1 MGIFSSNKE
10 KNKEI
15 NQDIQ
20 NIQEGNNNN
29 ENTPEHNLTTQN
41 NEQHSNFQSIEKEHE
56 NNNLNNI
63 SLNMEKNDKINE
75 VDDSVLLSKKR
86 IREDNYYPN
95 ESNNFSFKKNNNSQN
110 IVIENEKEEVMK
122 QIEEEKAKL
131 NELLK
136 KLESYKKIVA
146 NEIDRTIINGQENN
160 ININMNRQDIQKTIR
175 NIMETSIKQ
184 NEDIKQIECI
194 YKSLNPN
201 SQITLQKRLEKIE
214 EKLNDDTYL
223 KTQIIKNKKTDINP
237 LSKLKENKEEE
248 KKIQLIEI
256 KEVENEKE
264 ENNKQNEKKN
274 MNVGEQKNEKNL
286 NKNKNNI
293 KIDDI
298 KIDDTR
304 KSLNLQNHI
313 KINDFNDYSF
323 KCLTTNLNF
332 SIYKGTSEV
341 KFKLKLENN
350 GSFPWPKNQTTLS
363 TDRTKS
369 NIKIKEIILDPLN
382 PGISCDFDALFRNM
396 SQLSEGKYYSNLEFK
411 VCGKK
416 YGNNILIN
424 VEILEDKKKKYEP
437 VINVVRDEYLLDK
450 NKASDTIIAEGID
463 KTKTIEGAFNYIVEK
478 NSKHKNK

>member
-63 SLNMEKNDKINE
+63 SLNMEKNDKIDE

-86 IREDNYYPN
+86 IREDEYYPN

-110 IVIENEKEEVMK
+110 IVTENEKEEVMK

-160 ININMNRQDIQKTIR
+160 ININMNRQDLQKTIR

-214 EKLNDDTYL
+214 EKLN
-223 KTQIIKNKKTDINP
+223 
-237 LSKLKENKEEE
+237 EE
-248 KKIQLIEI
+248 
-256 KEVENEKE
+256 
-264 ENNKQNEKKN
+264 
-274 MNVGEQKNEKNL
+274 
-286 NKNKNNI
+286 
-293 KIDDI
+293 
-298 KIDDTR
+298 T
-304 KSLNLQNHI
+304 
-313 KINDFNDYSF
+313 
-323 KCLTTNLNF
+323 
-332 SIYKGTSEV
+332 
-341 KFKLKLENN
+341 
-350 GSFPWPKNQTTLS
+350 
-363 TDRTKS
+363 
-369 NIKIKEIILDPLN
+369 
-382 PGISCDFDALFRNM
+382 
-396 SQLSEGKYYSNLEFK
+396 
-411 VCGKK
+411 
-416 YGNNILIN
+416 
-424 VEILEDKKKKYEP
+424 
-437 VINVVRDEYLLDK
+437 
-450 NKASDTIIAEGID
+450 
-463 KTKTIEGAFNYIVEK
+463 
-478 NSKHKNK
+478 

>member
-1 MGIFSSNKE
+1 MGISFFFKTE
-10 KNKEI
+10 KKEI

-63 SLNMEKNDKINE
+63 SLNMEKNDKIDE

-86 IREDNYYPN
+86 IREDEYYPN

-110 IVIENEKEEVMK
+110 IVTENEKEEVMK

-160 ININMNRQDIQKTIR
+160 ININMNRQDLQKTIR

-214 EKLNDDTYL
+214 EKLN
-223 KTQIIKNKKTDINP
+223 
-237 LSKLKENKEEE
+237 EE
-248 KKIQLIEI
+248 
-256 KEVENEKE
+256 
-264 ENNKQNEKKN
+264 
-274 MNVGEQKNEKNL
+274 
-286 NKNKNNI
+286 
-293 KIDDI
+293 
-298 KIDDTR
+298 T
-304 KSLNLQNHI
+304 
-313 KINDFNDYSF
+313 
-323 KCLTTNLNF
+323 
-332 SIYKGTSEV
+332 
-341 KFKLKLENN
+341 
-350 GSFPWPKNQTTLS
+350 
-363 TDRTKS
+363 
-369 NIKIKEIILDPLN
+369 
-382 PGISCDFDALFRNM
+382 
-396 SQLSEGKYYSNLEFK
+396 
-411 VCGKK
+411 
-416 YGNNILIN
+416 
-424 VEILEDKKKKYEP
+424 
-437 VINVVRDEYLLDK
+437 
-450 NKASDTIIAEGID
+450 
-463 KTKTIEGAFNYIVEK
+463 
-478 NSKHKNK
+478 

>member
-1 MGIFSSNKE
+1 MGILSSNKE

-63 SLNMEKNDKINE
+63 SLNMEKNDKIDE

-86 IREDNYYPN
+86 IREDEYYPN

-110 IVIENEKEEVMK
+110 IVTENEKEEVMK

-160 ININMNRQDIQKTIR
+160 ININMNRQDLQKTIR

-214 EKLNDDTYL
+214 EKLN
-223 KTQIIKNKKTDINP
+223 
-237 LSKLKENKEEE
+237 EE
-248 KKIQLIEI
+248 
-256 KEVENEKE
+256 
-264 ENNKQNEKKN
+264 
-274 MNVGEQKNEKNL
+274 
-286 NKNKNNI
+286 
-293 KIDDI
+293 
-298 KIDDTR
+298 T
-304 KSLNLQNHI
+304 
-313 KINDFNDYSF
+313 
-323 KCLTTNLNF
+323 
-332 SIYKGTSEV
+332 
-341 KFKLKLENN
+341 
-350 GSFPWPKNQTTLS
+350 
-363 TDRTKS
+363 
-369 NIKIKEIILDPLN
+369 
-382 PGISCDFDALFRNM
+382 
-396 SQLSEGKYYSNLEFK
+396 
-411 VCGKK
+411 
-416 YGNNILIN
+416 
-424 VEILEDKKKKYEP
+424 
-437 VINVVRDEYLLDK
+437 
-450 NKASDTIIAEGID
+450 
-463 KTKTIEGAFNYIVEK
+463 
-478 NSKHKNK
+478 

>member
-41 NEQHSNFQSIEKEHE
+41 NEQYSNFQSIEKEHE

-63 SLNMEKNDKINE
+63 SLNMEKNDKIDE

-86 IREDNYYPN
+86 IREDEYYPN

-160 ININMNRQDIQKTIR
+160 ININMNRQDLQKTIR

-184 NEDIKQIECI
+184 NDDIKQIECI
-194 YKSLNPN
+194 YKSLNPD

-214 EKLNDDTYL
+214 EKLN
-223 KTQIIKNKKTDINP
+223 
-237 LSKLKENKEEE
+237 EE
-248 KKIQLIEI
+248 
-256 KEVENEKE
+256 
-264 ENNKQNEKKN
+264 
-274 MNVGEQKNEKNL
+274 
-286 NKNKNNI
+286 
-293 KIDDI
+293 
-298 KIDDTR
+298 T
-304 KSLNLQNHI
+304 
-313 KINDFNDYSF
+313 
-323 KCLTTNLNF
+323 
-332 SIYKGTSEV
+332 
-341 KFKLKLENN
+341 
-350 GSFPWPKNQTTLS
+350 
-363 TDRTKS
+363 
-369 NIKIKEIILDPLN
+369 
-382 PGISCDFDALFRNM
+382 
-396 SQLSEGKYYSNLEFK
+396 
-411 VCGKK
+411 
-416 YGNNILIN
+416 
-424 VEILEDKKKKYEP
+424 
-437 VINVVRDEYLLDK
+437 
-450 NKASDTIIAEGID
+450 
-463 KTKTIEGAFNYIVEK
+463 
-478 NSKHKNK
+478 